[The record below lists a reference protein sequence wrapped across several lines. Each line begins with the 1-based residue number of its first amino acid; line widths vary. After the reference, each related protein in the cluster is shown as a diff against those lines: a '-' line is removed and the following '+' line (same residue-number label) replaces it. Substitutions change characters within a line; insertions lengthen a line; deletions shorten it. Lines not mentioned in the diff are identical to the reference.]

1 LLLHAPLESLKDDTH
16 KPKTPRTIMS
26 EEEDKTRIVRPL
38 DQLQRPINPEPSDVD
53 PTRKIDREYNP
64 DTRTTRPSREAD
76 EGKTVLF
83 RPSPNRPVEGTTFS
97 PRAPRAEAQEPSNDP
112 VVGWL
117 IVVKGPG
124 RGNAVRLGYGWNS
137 IGRDAS
143 QRACLNFGDSQI
155 SRLSHAKL
163 LYEPRSRKF
172 SLTLGEGTNPTYLR
186 GDVLLAPT
194 EIKSGDRIQMGETEL
209 LFLALCGENFEW
221 HDNA

>member
-1 LLLHAPLESLKDDTH
+1 
-16 KPKTPRTIMS
+16 MS

-38 DQLQRPINPEPSDVD
+38 DQLQRPVNPEPSDID
-53 PTRKIDREYNP
+53 PTRKIEREGRP
-64 DTRTTRPSREAD
+64 DSRTIRPLRAAD

-83 RPSPNRPVEGTTFS
+83 RPSPNVPAEGTTFNPLAS
-97 PRAPRAEAQEPSNDP
+97 KTEAQDASNDP

-117 IVVKGPG
+117 VVVKGPG

-155 SRLSHAKL
+155 SRLTHAKL

-172 SLTLGEGTNPTYLR
+172 SLTLGEGTNPTYVR
-186 GDVLLAPT
+186 GEVLLAPI

-209 LFLALCGENFEW
+209 LFLALCGESFEW
-221 HDNA
+221 QDNA

>member
-1 LLLHAPLESLKDDTH
+1 
-16 KPKTPRTIMS
+16 MS

-38 DQLQRPINPEPSDVD
+38 DQLQKPTTPGPSDID
-53 PTRKIDREYNP
+53 PTRKIERHDNP
-64 DTRTTRPSREAD
+64 DTRTIKAIREAD

-83 RPSPNRPVEGTTFS
+83 RPSPNRPAEGTTFNQL
-97 PRAPRAEAQEPSNDP
+97 APKPEAQDAEIDP

-155 SRLSHAKL
+155 SRTSHAKL

-172 SLTLGEGTNPTYLR
+172 SLTLGEGANPTYVR
-186 GDVLLAPT
+186 GDVLLGPT

-209 LFLALCGENFEW
+209 LFLGLCGESFEW
-221 HDNA
+221 QHNA